1 MNKKNKKKR
10 EDEEEEEDLPS
21 KKYSH
26 IHCGLILRSVTSS
39 RYYIHL
45 AVIPYHVTI
54 GTGLERDASTTSRA
68 YVIIVGVNHTQ
79 TERLW
84 LDLPNG
90 RKGFLAGSLESFEAH
105 GSDVGE
111 IRKVEVSKGVKL
123 LAFH

>member
-10 EDEEEEEDLPS
+10 EDEEEEDLPS

-26 IHCGLILRSVTSS
+26 IHRDLFLRSVTSS
-39 RYYIHL
+39 RYFIHH
-45 AVIPYHVTI
+45 AVIPYHVSI
-54 GTGLERDASTTSRA
+54 GTGPERDASTASRA

-123 LAFH
+123 LEFH